1 MPDMGL
7 IVQKLAQRAGHH
19 LVWLKTAEEAW
30 DYLQENCP
38 DLVLLDIHLPG
49 MSGVDLCQRL
59 QVQGRDHPIAL
70 FTQGN
75 DDETWAQK
83 IGARFVLSKDLM
95 CQPEAW
101 LNRLNDIIAELRPE
115 STVRKA

>member
-7 IVQKLAQRAGHH
+7 IVQKLAQRAGHR

-30 DYLQENCP
+30 DYLQENRP

-59 QVQGRDHPIAL
+59 QGRDQAIAL
-70 FTQGN
+70 FTQG
-75 DDETWAQK
+75 DEDEVWSQK

-101 LNRLNDIIAELRPE
+101 LNRLNDILAELRPE
-115 STVRKA
+115 SMARKT